1 MVFKRNRP
9 TGRELVTTWM
19 TIADATCLYIFP
31 RSSNLRSFIYPLA
44 RRKLVLQ
51 NDIIVWHYIL
61 EPYLLLSNSK
71 KNQWLQNAVG
81 LSQASTSSDGKP
93 KKPVPLKT
101 RENKGLLLPLTPTP
115 LGNQGN
121 LETLTTWPPKLLVSV
136 TATSTAK
143 LQCLYTHPYLV
154 TKNSRFSA

>member
-1 MVFKRNRP
+1 MNDHRRCNVFVHLSPQFKFKIFHISTCKTKTRLAKP
-9 TGRELVTTWM
+9 YHCVT
-19 TIADATCLYIFP
+19 
-31 RSSNLRSFIYPLA
+31 
-44 RRKLVLQ
+44 
-51 NDIIVWHYIL
+51 YIL

-101 RENKGLLLPLTPTP
+101 RENKGPQLPLTPTI
-115 LGNQGN
+115 LGNLGN